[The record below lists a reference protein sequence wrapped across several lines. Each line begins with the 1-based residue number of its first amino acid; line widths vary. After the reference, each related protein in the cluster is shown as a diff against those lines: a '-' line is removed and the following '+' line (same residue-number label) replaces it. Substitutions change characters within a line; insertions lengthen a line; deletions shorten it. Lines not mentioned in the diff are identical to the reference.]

1 MEIALGKSVPP
12 QETGDGDLIRVR
24 RGPWRRFWGT
34 FTRKIGGLR
43 GKKSDFLKRIGRDWS
58 EFGGDGAAN

>member
-1 MEIALGKSVPP
+1 MEIGLGKSVPP

-24 RGPWRRFWGT
+24 RPPWRRSRGT

-43 GKKSDFLKRIGRDWS
+43 GKSDFLKRIGRDWG